1 MRTHHN
7 FFYFAFIATFLLI
20 GKNLYG
26 QPTAHYKG
34 DQGRSITRGASV
46 IVRKSPS
53 IKSNAGETQNGQVV
67 SQAKSADGKYVV
79 SLLKNASP
87 QPYTPKSTKTPGN
100 KVHCFVENRH
110 VTATDEE
117 SFLMQPQQHVFP
129 GSVTDGNSIPRGEYS
144 MIRHELNP
152 IYIRVEGLNLIDN
165 SKLVQQIE
173 TPTVANITS
182 TLAQIVNSPTAGV
195 QRANYISKFEEVKS
209 NEELSIALGVHY
221 SGLTNEFSGMF
232 SRNTSTSSSM
242 YVMEFSQIYYTVF
255 ADIPTSS
262 KDFFKN
268 YNNDIPDS
276 WMYISEV
283 NYGRK
288 GILVIVV
295 ENQNN
300 NTSFSASYSHE
311 ALVSSGGAQ
320 LSSDLKKNN
329 SKISI
334 RAMIKGGNPVD
345 AAKIN
350 TNNWEESL
358 KNFFSFF
365 QKGAVFNSSNPAFPL
380 SFVMRFISDPN
391 HGIGRIEQ
399 TLRYQRN
406 VCDDFLKFRIGTVR
420 IEGVKIDDGRTG
432 GDEEEL
438 YGRISFS
445 VNSPSGGGRIESKS
459 NTDIAEIW
467 DTSPYP
473 PQKTGYVAVK
483 RGAVV
488 PVSGK
493 PQVFS
498 IPPED
503 INRASVTIITDGAIS
518 DSNAKRGVFERD
530 PNSSDETYTAMYIP
544 DIRLAEILSSP
555 NRRKEFTQTF
565 KQGSTSEVKFVY
577 FIELLNRIP

>member
-7 FFYFAFIATFLLI
+7 FFYFALIAVFLLI

-26 QPTAHYKG
+26 QPSVYFKG
-34 DQGRSITRGASV
+34 SQGRSITRGEAL
-46 IVRKSPS
+46 IARKSSPS
-53 IKSNAGETQNGQVV
+53 NNTSGKTQNGQIV
-67 SQAKSADGKYVV
+67 SQAKSPDGSYTV
-79 SLLKNASP
+79 SLLKNAST
-87 QPYTPKSTKTPGN
+87 QPYDAKSEVKPTDKI
-100 KVHCFVENRH
+100 HCLTESRR

-129 GSVTDGNSIPRGEYS
+129 GSAIDGNSIPRGEYS

-152 IYIRVEGLNLIDN
+152 IYIRVDGLNLADHN
-165 SKLVQQIE
+165 MLTQKIE
-173 TPTVANITS
+173 APTAGNITS
-182 TLAQIVNSPTAGV
+182 TLARMVNSPKAGV

-209 NEELSIALGVHY
+209 NEEFSIALGVQY
-221 SGLTNEFSGMF
+221 SGLTNQFSGLF
-232 SRNTSTSSSM
+232 SSNTSKSKRM

-255 ADIPTSS
+255 ADIPASS
-262 KDFFKN
+262 KDFFKT
-268 YNNDIPDS
+268 YKNDIPES

-288 GILVIVV
+288 GILLIVI
-295 ENQNN
+295 ENEN
-300 NTSFSASYSHE
+300 SDISVSGSYTHE

-320 LSSDLKKNN
+320 LSSSLKNSS
-329 SKISI
+329 SKINVYG
-334 RAMIKGGNPVD
+334 MIKGGNPVD
-345 AAKIN
+345 AAAIN
-350 TNNWEESL
+350 TANWEL
-358 KNFFSFF
+358 NIKNFFNFF
-365 QKGAVFNSSNPAFPL
+365 QKGAVFDKNNPAYPL
-380 SFVMRFISDPN
+380 SFVMRFINDPN

-399 TLRYQRN
+399 TLSYQRN
-406 VCDDFLKFRIGTVR
+406 VCDDLLKFRIGTVK

-432 GDEEEL
+432 GDAEEL

-445 VNSPSGGGRIESKS
+445 VNLPSG
-459 NTDIAEIW
+459 NTEGAAIW

-473 PQKTGYVAVK
+473 PQNTGYVAVK

-488 PVSGK
+488 SVSGK

-498 IPPED
+498 IPPENM
-503 INRASVTIITDGAIS
+503 NRASVTIKTDGALPG
-518 DSNAKRGVFERD
+518 SNARRGVFEYD
-530 PNSSDETYTAMYIP
+530 PKSSDETYTAMYIP
-544 DIRLAEILSSP
+544 DIRLTEILSLP